1 LSLIIN
7 PLNLYPMAKVTF
19 GGGIVS
25 MSGKM
30 SGNVFSRNK
39 GGAYVRAKITPSN
52 PKTMF
57 QTLVR
62 GFMAAISQSWRALTP
77 AQILAWNAAA
87 NTDASV
93 MKGGDVIKLSGHQY
107 HQQLN
112 RNILEISG
120 TVITDPPLRT
130 AVTQLASISAVAAH
144 ATPALTVTY
153 SPAIPVTEKVILFA
167 TAPCSPGKSN
177 LNNKFRKIGVM
188 ASADSSPFAAL
199 ALYTAKFGSIG
210 APGQRMAISMRPV
223 IIASGIAGIP
233 VTTEF
238 IIGA

>member
-1 LSLIIN
+1 
-7 PLNLYPMAKVTF
+7 
-19 GGGIVS
+19 
-25 MSGKM
+25 
-30 SGNVFSRNK
+30 
-39 GGAYVRAKITPSN
+39 
-52 PKTMF
+52 
-57 QTLVR
+57 
-62 GFMAAISQSWRALTP
+62 
-77 AQILAWNAAA
+77 
-87 NTDASV
+87 
-93 MKGGDVIKLSGHQY
+93 
-107 HQQLN
+107 
-112 RNILEISG
+112 
-120 TVITDPPLRT
+120 LRT